1 MTRLEHII
9 RMARL
14 IGRHLWQKTDEPELE
29 AWLQESQAN
38 HTLFHKLRDGKEWAD
53 KLAFYESLD
62 TEAEWQRLK
71 RRLKG
76 VHPARRRTLS
86 FRHVAS
92 VAAALCAL
100 LAVTWA
106 VLPSENG
113 TPAPVLFDGSRT
125 IPGREMATLTGG
137 TTTYA
142 LNEHT
147 RVDASDT
154 GMTLTD
160 STGTRHLARQATATP
175 YVLRVPRGGEYAL
188 TLPDGTR
195 VWMNAD
201 SELRFPSRFEGNERR
216 ISLRGEAYL
225 EVAKDAARPFYV
237 ETGQNVVHVT
247 GTAFNIRCYDD
258 EGNMIVT
265 LAQGRVDME
274 KTDGTLLAS
283 LHPAQQFVSRK
294 SDGSYRVEA
303 ADLDKAL
310 AWHRGV
316 FMFRDEPLPAIAR
329 ELSRWYDVPIHVSPS
344 LQDKRY
350 SGELNRYDTI
360 DPLLSILRGTGE
372 LEFIEGDA
380 GVVQI
385 VPVADIAQP

>member
-1 MTRLEHII
+1 MNRLEHII
-9 RMARL
+9 RIARL
-14 IGRHLWQKTDEPELE
+14 IGRHLWQKSDDPEIE
-29 AWLQESQAN
+29 AWLQESKAN
-38 HTLFHKLRDGKEWAD
+38 HALFHQLRNGKEWAD

-71 RRLKG
+71 QRLKD
-76 VHPARRRTLS
+76 VRPVRRRTLS

-92 VAAALCAL
+92 VAAALCVL
-100 LAVTWA
+100 LAIAWA
-106 VLPSENG
+106 VLPSGNN
-113 TPAPVLFDGSRT
+113 TPAPVLFDGSQT
-125 IPGREMATLTGG
+125 LPGREMATLSSGIA
-137 TTTYA
+137 TYT

-147 RVDASDT
+147 QVDASGT

-160 STGTRHLARQATATP
+160 STGTRYLARQATPTP

-237 ETGQNVVHVT
+237 EIGQNVVHVT

-258 EGNMIVT
+258 EDNMIVA
-265 LAQGRVDME
+265 LAQGSVNME
-274 KTDGTLLAS
+274 KTDGTLLTT
-283 LHPAQQFVSRK
+283 LRPAQQFVSQK

-316 FMFRDEPLPAIAR
+316 FMFHDESLAAIAR
-329 ELSRWYDVPIHVSPS
+329 ELSRWYDISIHVSPS

-350 SGELNRYDTI
+350 SGELNRYETI
-360 DPLLSILRGTGE
+360 EPLLSILRGTGE
-372 LEFIEGDA
+372 LEFIEEDA
-380 GVVQI
+380 GAVQI
-385 VPVADIAQP
+385 VPAADIAKP

>member
-14 IGRHLWQKTDEPELE
+14 IGRHLWQKPDDPEVE
-29 AWLQESQAN
+29 AWLQESEAN
-38 HTLFHKLRDGKEWAD
+38 HALFHKLRNGKEWAG

-71 RRLKG
+71 QRLKT
-76 VHPARRRTLS
+76 VRPARRRTLS

-100 LAVTWA
+100 LAITWA
-106 VLPSENG
+106 VLPLDNG
-113 TPAPVLFDGSRT
+113 EPAPVLFDGSRT
-125 IPGREMATLTGG
+125 IPGRKTATLTSG
-137 TTTYA
+137 TATYA
-142 LNEHT
+142 LNERT
-147 RVDASDT
+147 QVNASDT

-160 STGTRHLARQATATP
+160 STGTRYLARQATATP
-175 YVLRVPRGGEYAL
+175 CVLRVPRGGEYAL

-201 SELRFPSRFEGNERR
+201 SELRFPSRFEKNERR

-237 ETGQNVVHVT
+237 ETEQNVVHVT

-258 EGNMIVT
+258 EENLIVT
-265 LAQGRVDME
+265 LAQGRVNME
-274 KTDGTLLAS
+274 KADGTPLAA
-283 LHPAQQFVSRK
+283 LRPAEQFVGRK
-294 SDGSYRVEA
+294 DDGSYHVEA
-303 ADLDKAL
+303 ADLNQAL

-316 FMFRDEPLPAIAR
+316 FMFRDESLSAIAR

-350 SGELNRYDTI
+350 SGELNRYETI
-360 DPLLSILRGTGE
+360 EPLLKILRGTGE
-372 LEFIEGDA
+372 LEFIEGNA
-380 GVVQI
+380 GAVQI
-385 VPVADIAQP
+385 VPAADIAKP